1 MTVSL
6 IAGPLASPA
15 GRWGLAL
22 GLLALHVALAVGA
35 ASGLARDDLETIFFA
50 QGWAWGY
57 DPEQPPLYN
66 WLIQALTDLSG
77 PSLGAAVGL
86 RWAII
91 ALGVLALHDAVRRMS
106 GGDAAL
112 AAGAGA
118 GAAGTALVGYEAA
131 LHFTHTTLLISATAA
146 VLWAVARV
154 VERPTTARYL
164 LLGATLAV
172 ACLSK
177 YTFAVFGLALV
188 VAALTDPLLR
198 ARLWDR
204 RLPWAAVPP
213 LLALP
218 GHLWWRLGQDT
229 GLTERVASITSQG
242 RDAPLP
248 FWDRLPALASDVILD
263 PIAGMLPPLVV
274 IALAA
279 ARASRPDRRPQPAG
293 PEVRWPRVL
302 LVFVLASMALTLAI
316 VLATGGHRLRYHY
329 LLPAALVLPAAALLW
344 VRAGAGSWD
353 GSGALWRRR
362 LLGWGLAVLA
372 VLMAGGVA
380 THRVILEPRDCGRC
394 LPLLPVKD
402 AAAAARAA
410 GFDGRGTIIAA
421 SLDWGANL
429 RRVFPEARVLAR
441 VRPDWRPPRNRIG
454 DRPRDGA
461 CLILL
466 SRTEA
471 GALALGE
478 ALADTAFAETV
489 APLAGVAPDA
499 VPIDRARVIDLPLT
513 WAPPLPASERRAVPF
528 GFIVV
533 PSGLGTCG

>member
-1 MTVSL
+1 MTASV
-6 IAGPLASPA
+6 IAGPLAHPA

-22 GLLALHVALAVGA
+22 GLLALHVVLAAGV
-35 ASGLARDDLETIFFA
+35 ASGLARDDLETMFFA

-66 WLIQALTDLSG
+66 WLTQALTDLIG

-91 ALGVLALHDAVRRMS
+91 VLGVLAFYDAVRRMS

-112 AAGAGA
+112 AAGAVA

-146 VLWAVARV
+146 VLWAVTRV
-154 VERPTTARYL
+154 VERPTAGRYL
-164 LLGATLAV
+164 ALGGALAV

-188 VAALTDPLLR
+188 VAALTDPVLR

-204 RLPWAAVPP
+204 RLSWAAVPP

-218 GHLWWRLGQDT
+218 GHLLWRLGQDMA
-229 GLTERVASITSQG
+229 LTERVASITSQG
-242 RDAPLP
+242 RAAPLP
-248 FWDRLPALASDVILD
+248 FWDRLPGLAADVILD
-263 PIAGMLPPLVV
+263 PIAGMLPPLVL

-279 ARASRPDRRPQPAG
+279 VRVSRPDRRPQPAG

-329 LLPAALVLPAAALLW
+329 MLPAALVLPAAALLW
-344 VRAGAGSWD
+344 VRSGAGVW
-353 GSGALWRRR
+353 APWRRL

-372 VLMAGGVA
+372 VLMASGV
-380 THRVILEPRDCGRC
+380 TVHRLILEPRDCGRC
-394 LPLLPVKD
+394 LSLLPVED

-429 RRVFPEARVLAR
+429 RRAFPEARVLAR
-441 VRPDWRPPRNRIG
+441 ARPDWRPPQ
-454 DRPRDGA
+454 DRPGGGA

-471 GALALGE
+471 EALASGE
-478 ALADTAFAETV
+478 PLADTAFAGTV

-499 VPIDRARVIDLPLT
+499 VPLDRARVIDLPLT
-513 WAPPLPASERRAVPF
+513 WAPPFLASERRAVPF
-528 GFIVV
+528 GFIVL
-533 PSGLGTCG
+533 PSGLGRCG